1 MLYNLQT
8 ILLATATA
16 DALGVPVEFEPR
28 EVLKQNPVTDM
39 LEYGTYNQPKGT
51 WSDDTSLT
59 LCLAESIL
67 EGLDLKKIAQKFI
80 AW

>member
-51 WSDDTSLT
+51 WSDDTSLI
-59 LCLAESIL
+59 LFLAESIL